1 MLLRV
6 VFDAAFFGA
15 ISDVDANRGSRRNR
29 PLDIVAGNGAREHA
43 IHIQVNV
50 FSHHCRVTES
60 DDDATMETDV
70 KSSC

>member
-15 ISDVDANRGSRRNR
+15 ISDVDANRGSRCNR

-50 FSHHCRVTES
+50 CIAIIE
-60 DDDATMETDV
+60 E
-70 KSSC
+70 